1 MTTTS
6 TPTLEDLQPGV
17 RVRGVIPEQ
26 PVEVVQ
32 VAWHGSTACT
42 LTYRME
48 DGRTDQEVLYRSD
61 EPRLE
66 VQAGGRAWTFDADPA
81 LFRLVSEALRIR
93 LAHLFDPYL
102 AVHTSDL
109 EPLPH
114 QITAVYDEMLP
125 RQPLRFLL
133 ADDPGAG
140 KTIMAGLLIKELI
153 VRGDL
158 RRCLIVAPGSLV
170 EQWQGELRLK
180 LGLEFELVAR
190 EAIEASASGNP
201 YAEKNFVI
209 ARLDHL
215 ARNEDVQAKLRHTEW
230 DLVVVDE
237 AHKMSAHWF
246 GSEVKETGRYRLGQ
260 MLGEITRHLLLMTAT
275 PHSGKDEDFQL
286 FMQLLDRDRF
296 EGRPRAGAR
305 QLEAQGMMRRLVK
318 EKLLKFDGRPLFPE
332 RRASTVTYELS
343 PLERR
348 LYDDVTDYVRQEM
361 GRAERLQQE
370 GHGSRGA
377 IVGFALT
384 ILQRR
389 LASSPEAILRS
400 LERRRERLERRLRE
414 LEFRQVLPERSLD
427 AIAERWRVSEEDLEE
442 QLEDRPEEEATEIE
456 ETVVDEASAAQTAE
470 ELRAEIDTLKRLELL
485 AVEVRNSRT
494 DRKWDEFARLLQE
507 SAVMRDSQGDRR
519 KLIVFTEHRD
529 TLNYLQARTGT
540 VLGQDAVV
548 SIHGGLRREERQRA
562 QETFISDP
570 DVTVL
575 VATDAAG
582 EGVNLQRANLLVN
595 YDLPWNPN
603 RIEQRFGRIH
613 RIGQTEVCHMWNL
626 VAAETREGLVFE
638 RLFEKLATQG
648 KALGGQVFD
657 VLGQV
662 FAEQSLRELLIEA
675 IRYGDRPEVRARLDQ
690 VVDAAVG
697 ENLKQALRERALI
710 SDVLSPVEVEAV
722 RERMEEA
729 EARRLQPHFI
739 RSFFIEAFTQLGGQL
754 SRRESGR
761 FEIRHVPTE
770 VRAQEQAIRATRPI
784 LRRYERVTF
793 EKELVSS
800 PGQVRAELIAPGH
813 PLLDAIVHLILERH
827 RPLLQRGAVLVA
839 GADQREEPRALV
851 YLEDAIQSS
860 AREPDGRRR
869 VVSRRMQFI
878 ELDRDGDVALAG
890 YAPYL
895 DYRPSEPEELELVSS
910 IVGEQWLSGIEDR
923 GLDYAIHEALPQH
936 LEEVRGFTLER
947 VDRTMAAVKERLT
960 REIAYWDRRA
970 EELKAQELEGK
981 KPRLNSERARQ
992 RANELEVR
1000 LKRRMEE
1007 LEREEQLAPLPP
1019 VVLGGALVI
1028 PEGLIQRL
1036 RGQREVEPTVFARE
1050 TERVERLAVDA
1061 VLAAER
1067 AIGRQPREMPH
1078 NNPGY
1083 DVRSRDPISDE
1094 LFFIEVKGRVLGAP
1108 TVTVTKNEILT
1119 ALNKPEH
1126 FALALVAVDGET
1138 TVVRYLTEPFRATE
1152 DSLFAV
1158 TSVNYDWDE
1167 LFARGTLPEPGP
1179 RPSSEQWIDLMVDR
1193 LKAQFAPERIVLFG
1207 SHARGEA
1214 GSDSDIDLL
1223 VVMSE
1228 VEDTRHA
1235 AVQMREA
1242 LADLPVPID
1251 IVVATPS
1258 EVDQYG
1264 ELVGTVLRPALR
1276 DGRELYAAA

>member
-1 MTTTS
+1 
-6 TPTLEDLQPGV
+6 
-17 RVRGVIPEQ
+17 
-26 PVEVVQ
+26 
-32 VAWHGSTACT
+32 
-42 LTYRME
+42 ME

-66 VQAGGRAWTFDADPA
+66 IQESGRAWTFDADPT

-114 QITAVYDEMLP
+114 QITAVYQEMLT

-170 EQWQGELRLK
+170 EQWQAELQLK

-190 EAIEASASGNP
+190 EAIETSASGNP
-201 YAEKNFVI
+201 YADKNFVV

-215 ARNEDVQAKLRHTEW
+215 ARNEDVQAKLRHTDW

-246 GSEVKETGRYRLGQ
+246 GSEVKETARYRLGQ
-260 MLGEITRHLLLMTAT
+260 LLGEITRHLLLMTAT

-286 FMQLLDRDRF
+286 FMALLDRDRF

-332 RRASTVTYELS
+332 RLASTVTYELS
-343 PLERR
+343 PPERR
-348 LYDDVTDYVRQEM
+348 LYDEVTDYVREEM
-361 GRAERLQQE
+361 GRAEGLQQQ
-370 GHGSRGA
+370 GQGSRGA

-414 LEFRQVLPERSLD
+414 LEFRQLLPERSLD
-427 AIAERWRVSEEDLEE
+427 AIAERWRVSEEEFEE
-442 QLEDRPEEEATEIE
+442 QLEDRPEEEAAEIE
-456 ETVVDEASAAQTAE
+456 ETVVDEASAAQTAG
-470 ELRAEIDTLKRLELL
+470 ELRAEIETLKHLELL

-507 SAVMRDSQGDRR
+507 SAVMRDSHGARR

-540 VLGQDAVV
+540 VLGQNAVV

-562 QETFISDP
+562 QETFILDP
-570 DVTVL
+570 EVTVL

-638 RLFEKLATQG
+638 RLFEKLSAQG

-662 FAEQSLRELLIEA
+662 FAEQSLRDLLIEA

-697 ENLKQALRERALI
+697 ENLKRALRERALI

-729 EARRLQPHFI
+729 AARRLQPHFI
-739 RSFFIEAFTQLGGQL
+739 RSFFIEAFGQLGGQI

-761 FEIRHVPTE
+761 FEIRHVPAE
-770 VRAQEQAIRATRPI
+770 VRAQEQEIRATRPI

-793 EKELVSS
+793 EKELVSPS
-800 PGQVRAELIAPGH
+800 GQMRAELIAPGH
-813 PLLDAIVHLILERH
+813 PLLDAVVHLVLERH
-827 RPLLQRGAVLVA
+827 RSLLQR
-839 GADQREEPRALV
+839 ALI

-895 DYRPSEPEELELVSS
+895 DYRPPEPDELEL
-910 IVGEQWLSGIEDR
+910 IGGIIGEQWLSGIEDR

-936 LEEVRGFTLER
+936 LEEVRGLTLGR
-947 VDRTMAAVKERLT
+947 VDRTMAAVRERLT

-992 RANELEVR
+992 RANDLEVR

-1007 LEREEQLAPLPP
+1007 LEREKQLAPLPP

-1028 PEGLIQRL
+1028 PEGLIQRQ
-1036 RGQREVEPTVFARE
+1036 RGQREVEPSVFARE

-1061 VLAAER
+1061 VMAAER
-1067 AIGRQPREMPH
+1067 AIGRQPLEMPR
-1078 NNPGY
+1078 NNPGF
-1083 DVRSRDPISDE
+1083 DIRSRDPVTDE
-1094 LFFIEVKGRVLGAP
+1094 LFFVEVKGRVLGAP

-1126 FALALVAVDGET
+1126 FLLALVTVDADT
-1138 TVVRYLTEPFRATE
+1138 TDVRYLRQPFRATE

-1179 RPSSEQWIDLMVDR
+1179 RPSSEEWIDLMVDR

-1214 GSDSDIDLL
+1214 DSNSDIDLL
-1223 VVMSE
+1223 VVLHD
-1228 VEDTRHA
+1228 VADRHDA

-1242 LADLPVPID
+1242 LADLPLPID